1 MPAASHKFMRQVKL
15 PLCDA
20 AGVER
25 TLLWGCYKYVMP
37 LASGICAFA
46 DSINMSSL
54 CDDERWII
62 KDLIS

>member
-1 MPAASHKFMRQVKL
+1 MFNPSNKKAYKL
-15 PLCDA
+15 LNFN
-20 AGVER
+20 
-25 TLLWGCYKYVMP
+25 TLSSILAIP